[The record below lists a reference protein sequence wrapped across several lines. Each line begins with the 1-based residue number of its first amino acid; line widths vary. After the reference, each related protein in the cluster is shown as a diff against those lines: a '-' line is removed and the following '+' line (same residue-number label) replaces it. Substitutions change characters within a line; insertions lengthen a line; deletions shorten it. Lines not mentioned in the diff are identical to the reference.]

1 MSRGETLSAASEHL
15 TTSRRP
21 IELSVV
27 IPAFNEETAIVQTIN
42 EVRTA
47 LAGATPDF
55 EIIVVDDGS
64 KDRTGAAAET
74 TGVRVLSNRTN
85 MGYGASLKRGVA
97 ASDSTYVAII
107 DADGTYPASNLPR
120 MLEIARSVDMVVGAR
135 STSMTNV
142 PLIRRPAKFI
152 LNNFANFLAR
162 QKIPDLNSGLR
173 VFRRS
178 ALIPFVPLLPRGF
191 SFTTTITLCMI
202 CSDLAVEYVPI
213 EYRRRIGKSSM
224 KATDFL
230 RFILLVLRAIVLF
243 SPLRVFLPL
252 GGVLFLLGMTK
263 FSYDLVIGNISES
276 AILGILAAIMIWSL
290 GLLADMIARLH
301 FRR

>member
-1 MSRGETLSAASEHL
+1 MRRGETLSAASEHL

-120 MLEIARSVDMVVGAR
+120 MLEIARSVDMVVG
-135 STSMTNV
+135 
-142 PLIRRPAKFI
+142 
-152 LNNFANFLAR
+152 
-162 QKIPDLNSGLR
+162 
-173 VFRRS
+173 
-178 ALIPFVPLLPRGF
+178 
-191 SFTTTITLCMI
+191 
-202 CSDLAVEYVPI
+202 
-213 EYRRRIGKSSM
+213 
-224 KATDFL
+224 
-230 RFILLVLRAIVLF
+230 
-243 SPLRVFLPL
+243 
-252 GGVLFLLGMTK
+252 
-263 FSYDLVIGNISES
+263 
-276 AILGILAAIMIWSL
+276 
-290 GLLADMIARLH
+290 
-301 FRR
+301 